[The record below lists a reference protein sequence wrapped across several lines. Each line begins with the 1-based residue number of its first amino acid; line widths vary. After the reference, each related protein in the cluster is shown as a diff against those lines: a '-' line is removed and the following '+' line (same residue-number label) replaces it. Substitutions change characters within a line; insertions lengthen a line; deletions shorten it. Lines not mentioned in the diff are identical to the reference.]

1 MKKKSEY
8 IGINLIPELKNYL
21 TQKAEKEFKSVTE
34 VITDFI
40 VQNYRKEKQILES
53 AKTDLP
59 IEGEN
64 QN

>member
-53 AKTDLP
+53 VKTDIPL
-59 IEGEN
+59 EGEN